1 MTHRARSSRR
11 LARGLV
17 VASLVA
23 PWLLGFASACDG
35 LDADEHAEQDDPDAR
50 LRTHAISPST
60 PTAQGLA
67 YLEAVA
73 DAHARADE
81 ADGADDR
88 AAALRQ
94 ALALPVPA
102 SLPESEPLRL
112 EVAARLCETL
122 AEQPGGV
129 PVAIDILAPMLDPE
143 RSLPVDRA
151 SARALVVLGD
161 LAVQSGDDALAAGS
175 YMRAIKVMSLLRQ
188 ELER

>member
-1 MTHRARSSRR
+1 MTRRSRAPRR
-11 LARGLV
+11 LARALMV
-17 VASLVA
+17 VSLVA
-23 PWLLGFASACDG
+23 SVSACDG
-35 LDADEHAEQDDPDAR
+35 IDDADEPAERDPDAR
-50 LRTHAISPST
+50 LRTHAIAPST
-60 PTAQGLA
+60 PTPQGLA

-73 DAHARADE
+73 DAHAQAD
-81 ADGADDR
+81 AASRADDR

-102 SLPESEPLRL
+102 ALPESELLRL
-112 EVAARLCETL
+112 ELAARLCETL

-129 PVAIDILAPMLDPE
+129 PVAIDLLAPMLDPE